1 MYDCKKMTNIRYVR
15 LLHNSL
21 GFLVLNC
28 LFFHCP
34 IFYGLHQRKPLS
46 LLPKK
51 KSCIYTDRVT
61 GREIGVEK
69 KQSSMVHTKL
79 HISTTWYTCGEKTVL
94 NGIHKPP
101 HHYTMVH
108 MWRKKQCS
116 LVFTRLHMS
125 TPWYTYV
132 HVEPRLGV
140 ILPKIYPGLHFR

>member
-1 MYDCKKMTNIRYVR
+1 MIIILSNGPYLQFMNCECFR
-15 LLHNSL
+15 LPHNSL

-69 KQSSMVHTKL
+69 KQCSMVHTRL
-79 HISTTWYTCGEKTVL
+79 HIITPWYTCGEKTVL
-94 NGIHKPP
+94 NGTHEPP
-101 HHYTMVH
+101 HQYTMVH
-108 MWRKKQCS
+108 ICTCGALNWSDFTENLPWPS
-116 LVFTRLHMS
+116 LQIITCAYKLGA
-125 TPWYTYV
+125 V
-132 HVEPRLGV
+132 H
-140 ILPKIYPGLHFR
+140 K